1 MQVVVLC
8 GGKGTRLSEYTEEI
22 PKPLIAVGNK
32 PILWH
37 IVQIYKSYGHKDFI
51 FCLGYKG
58 QKIREHFKNEKS
70 VKINFEDT
78 GLETNKAERIQRVQ
92 HLIKGDDFF
101 VTYGDDLS
109 DINIKN
115 LYEYH
120 KKNKK
125 IVRNTSSKM

>member
-22 PKPLIAVGNK
+22 PKPLIEIGPK

-37 IVQIYKSYGHKDFI
+37 LVQMYKSFGHKDFI

-58 QKIREHFKNEKS
+58 NKIKDYFKDEKG
-70 VKINFEDT
+70 INIEFVDT
-78 GLETNKAERIQRVQ
+78 GLETNKAERIQKVR

-109 DINIKN
+109 DVDINK
-115 LYEYH
+115 LC
-120 KKNKK
+120 
-125 IVRNTSSKM
+125 RF